1 MEWIIIG
8 LLIFFAV
15 RWVNMLMSLQ
25 NGENPNSARPRDLA
39 GRQFPSWMDEQKFK
53 EFLEGKSEEDLWKL
67 RNEVHAEMVNTKDEA
82 LRDFYLSCIGLID
95 KKIYALRHS

>member
-1 MEWIIIG
+1 MEWIIIS

-15 RWVNMLMSLQ
+15 SWFNMLTSLQ
-25 NGENPNSARPRDLA
+25 NGENPNSARPRDLD
-39 GRQFPSWMDEQKFK
+39 GCQFPSWMDEQ

-67 RNEVHAEMVNTKDEA
+67 RNEIHAEMVNAKNEA

-95 KKIYALRHS
+95 KKIYELRHS

>member
-1 MEWIIIG
+1 MEWIIIS

-15 RWVNMLMSLQ
+15 SWFNMLTSLQ
-25 NGENPNSARPRDLA
+25 NGENPNSARPRDLD
-39 GRQFPSWMDEQKFK
+39 GCQFPSWMDEQ

-67 RNEVHAEMVNTKDEA
+67 RNEVHAEMVNTKNEA

-95 KKIYALRHS
+95 KKIYELRHS